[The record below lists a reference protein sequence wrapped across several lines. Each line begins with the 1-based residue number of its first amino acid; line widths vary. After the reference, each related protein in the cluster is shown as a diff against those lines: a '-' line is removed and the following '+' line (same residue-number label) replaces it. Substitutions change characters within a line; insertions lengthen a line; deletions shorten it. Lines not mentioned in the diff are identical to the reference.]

1 MNRFRLFAAAAVSVL
16 LGAVPVSAQQRVF
29 NPNLSLSSPGS
40 SPVQQQ
46 MREDYRTQLQGAQ
59 RGLQQSN
66 PSDLSREQQQIGQ
79 QLNNYSNMGPR

>member
-1 MNRFRLFAAAAVSVL
+1 MNRLRLLAAAAVSVL

-66 PSDLSREQQQIGQ
+66 PSDLGREQQQIGQ